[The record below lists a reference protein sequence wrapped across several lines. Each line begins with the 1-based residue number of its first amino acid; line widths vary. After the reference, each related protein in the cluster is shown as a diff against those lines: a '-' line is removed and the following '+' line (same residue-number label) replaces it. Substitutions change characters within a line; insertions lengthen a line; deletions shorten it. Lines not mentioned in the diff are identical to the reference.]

1 MALWTALAI
10 GFFGSFHCVGMC
22 GPIALALPGLKGSGL
37 SFITGR
43 VLYNF
48 GRIVTY
54 TLLGALFG
62 IIGKSIIVAGL
73 QKGLSIFLGMAIIAS
88 VLLRSSY
95 FNTLKKK
102 SGFTY
107 LFESLKKQIQKQF
120 KKRGFSTLF
129 TIGIL
134 NGLLP
139 CGFVY
144 IGLAGSVTTGSLWEG
159 ALFMSLFGLGTFPAM
174 MLMAMAPGLISIN
187 LRKRINRLIPGLAVL
202 LGIFLIYRGVVMGG

>member
-22 GPIALALPGLKGSGL
+22 GPIALALPGSKNSGL
-37 SFITGR
+37 PFVTGR

-73 QKGLSIFLGMAIIAS
+73 QKGLSIFLGLAIIAS
-88 VLLRSSY
+88 VLIRSSY
-95 FNTLKKK
+95 FNKLKNK
-102 SGFTY
+102 SGLTY
-107 LFESLKKQIQKQF
+107 LFESLKKQIRKQF

-129 TIGIL
+129 VIGIL

-144 IGLAGSVTTGSLWEG
+144 IGLAGSVTTGTLWEG
-159 ALFMSLFGLGTFPAM
+159 ALFMSLFGLGTFPVM
-174 MLMAMAPGLISIN
+174 MLMALTPGLISIN
-187 LRKRINRLIPGLAVL
+187 LRKRINRLIPGLAIL
-202 LGIFLIYRGVVMGG
+202 LGIFLIYRGIVMGG

>member
-73 QKGLSIFLGMAIIAS
+73 QKGLSIFFGMAIIAS

-174 MLMAMAPGLISIN
+174 MLMAMAPGLISVN

>member
-174 MLMAMAPGLISIN
+174 MLMAMAPGLISVN

>member
-22 GPIALALPGLKGSGL
+22 GPIALALPGFKGSGL

-102 SGFTY
+102 SGITY

-144 IGLAGSVTTGSLWEG
+144 IGLAGSVTTGSFWEG

-174 MLMAMAPGLISIN
+174 MMMAMAPGLISIN